1 MWQQVLND
9 GFTDL
14 SNDVDHDL
22 RARFRAVTE
31 DIERQIDSCD
41 PTLHW
46 AEIGADV
53 EDAVATAVGDNFVWA
68 YQRGRGVGR
77 RGRPLIQRCRVGFGD
92 VARADLTLD
101 GRQFRPAQGTGR
113 TGSPSRRARARR

>member
-1 MWQQVLND
+1 ND

-14 SNDVDHDL
+14 STDVDHDL

-31 DIERQIDSCD
+31 DAERQIDSCD

-53 EDAVATAVGDNFVWA
+53 ENAIATAVGDNFVWA
-68 YQRGRGVGR
+68 YHRAEA
-77 RGRPLIQRCRVGFGD
+77 LADD
-92 VARADLTLD
+92 VASSFTDAGLD
-101 GRQFRPAQGTGR
+101 SVM
-113 TGSPSRRARARR
+113 SPELSKR

>member
-1 MWQQVLND
+1 MHSKQTAMWQQVLND

-22 RARFRAVTE
+22 RARFRAVTD

-46 AEIGADV
+46 AEIGTDA

-68 YQRGRGVGR
+68 YQRGEA
-77 RGRPLIQRCRVGFGD
+77 LAIE
-92 VARADLTLD
+92 VARSFNDAGLNSVMSPELT
-101 GRQFRPAQGTGR
+101 
-113 TGSPSRRARARR
+113 SR